1 MKLNTYT
8 YKKNG
13 VTATITNKK
22 RYWLL
27 KVSSEDRLIIISN
40 EIWNTKREAKKYA
53 MKVLANY

>member
-8 YKKNG
+8 YQKNG
-13 VTATITNKK
+13 VTAKITNRK

-27 KVSSEDRLIIISN
+27 EVSSDKRIIVIAT

-53 MKVLANY
+53 MKVLSNY

>member
-13 VTATITNKK
+13 VTATITNRK

-27 KVSSEDRLIIISN
+27 EISSKERLIIIPT

-53 MKVLANY
+53 MKVLSNY